1 MSDFLYTDYTEFYSP
16 SKENSLSKKEK
27 MGNKRMRIVKILIGI
42 LLLVVLAEI
51 AVYTVIIPCS
61 KPAKVVFSGISYDE
75 AKKLSNELEKN
86 CGHTWLKFNVG
97 MASAIITSNSAV
109 LDATVSKKFPDKIC
123 IDIHQR
129 KPVVVTL
136 AVKNDRTVPVQ
147 IDQKGVL
154 FTLDSV
160 IPSNTIP
167 LLTGLP
173 KEATVEGKR
182 LDGLYIPLL
191 EEIAA
196 IQNTNPEYFSALSEI
211 HICPKQYGDF
221 ELEVYPINSKVL
233 VRMDRNLSSES
244 LQYMMVV
251 LDVLNKM
258 HPGIDEVD
266 LRYGS
271 VSYKTKSGVMAGGS
285 RIE

>member
-16 SKENSLSKKEK
+16 QSDNAPSKDEK
-27 MGNKRMRIVKILIGI
+27 TGNKRMKMVKILIGI
-42 LLLVVLAEI
+42 LLLVVLAELAI
-51 AVYTVIIPCS
+51 YTIIIPCS
-61 KPAKVVFSGISYDE
+61 KPAKVVFTGISYTD
-75 AKKLSNELEKN
+75 AKNIRNELEKS
-86 CGHTWLKFNVG
+86 CGNTWLKFNAG
-97 MASAIITSNSAV
+97 MASAIIASNSSV
-109 LDATVSKKFPDKIC
+109 LDATVAKKFPDKIC
-123 IDIHQR
+123 INIHQR
-129 KPVVVTL
+129 TPVVVTL
-136 AVKNDRTVPVQ
+136 AIENERTVPVQ
-147 IDQKGVL
+147 IDEKGVL
-154 FTLDSV
+154 FTLGNA

-191 EEIAA
+191 EEISA

-221 ELEVYPINSKVL
+221 ELEMYPINSKVR
-233 VRMDRNLSSES
+233 VRMDRNLSSDS
-244 LQYMMVV
+244 LRYMMVV

-258 HPGIDEVD
+258 NPNINEVD

-271 VSYKTKSGVMAGGS
+271 VSYKTKSGVMSGGS
-285 RIE
+285 RVE